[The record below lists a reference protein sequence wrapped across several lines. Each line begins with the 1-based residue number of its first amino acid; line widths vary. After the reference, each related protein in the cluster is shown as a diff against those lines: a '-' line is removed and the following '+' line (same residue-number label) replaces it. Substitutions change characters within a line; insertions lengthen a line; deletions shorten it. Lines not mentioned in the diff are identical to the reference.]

1 MTDVNGLRLAYRGFI
16 AGIAGAYVWVA
27 IAMLLATPSGAPL
40 GPLRVV
46 GSIGP
51 DGWSIS
57 SHESFVLALGLAQLA
72 GAGIGIGFAYFFAR
86 FFTVRGTLLAAA
98 ICVAVLAWALLSNRL
113 ALAAGVDQWTFGPS
127 TGLILATLGYGCVLG
142 WWVPVRGDVTRYA
155 GSPST

>member
-27 IAMLLATPSGAPL
+27 IAMLVATPSGAPL
-40 GPLRVV
+40 GLLGVV

-51 DGWSIS
+51 DGWGIS
-57 SHESFVLALGLAQLA
+57 SHESFVLALGLTQLA

-113 ALAAGVDQWTFGPS
+113 ALAAGVDHWTFGPS
-127 TGLILATLGYGCVLG
+127 AGLGVATIGYGLVLG
-142 WWVPVRGDVTRYA
+142 GWVPLRGDVMRYA